1 MENKKVIV
9 AIVIVVILII
19 GIVGGTFIFGNFN
32 KEQTKLLTEESNK
45 ILQSDISKDNIDF
58 DIKTQKNYAIVEK
71 SIKEYISELKN
82 IYVEMEE
89 LNNGINPNNIFTA
102 QNMQDK
108 DLKEIED
115 IISEYKEKRQSCIS
129 ELEEMLTEEKISENI
144 TKNSFSSRKDYYT
157 GLYNTVMLSDVMKKQ
172 YNLLEEKVKDEKSKL
187 YDKVNKIDKIKE
199 FLEKN
204 KDAWTIKDD
213 KIQFTNLNRMT
224 EYYNLLNKLTD

>member
-1 MENKKVIV
+1 MENKKVII

-19 GIVGGTFIFGNFN
+19 VIVGVTFIFGNFN

-58 DIKTQKNYAIVEK
+58 NIKTDKNYAIVEK

-89 LNNGINPNNIFTA
+89 LNSGINPNNIFTA
-102 QNMQDK
+102 QNVQDK
-108 DLKEIED
+108 DLKEVED
-115 IISEYKEKRQSCIS
+115 IIKEYKEKSQNCIS
-129 ELEEMLTEEKISENI
+129 ELEDMLTEEKISENI
-144 TKNSFSSRKDYYT
+144 TKKNISSRKDYYI
-157 GLYNTVMLSDVMKKQ
+157 GLYNTVMLSDIMKKQ
-172 YNLLEEKVKDEKSKL
+172 YNLLEEKVKDEKSLL
-187 YDKVNKIDKIKE
+187 YEKINKIDKIKE

-204 KDAWTIKDD
+204 KDSWTISDD

-224 EYYNLLNKLTD
+224 EYYNLLNKLTE

>member
-1 MENKKVIV
+1 MKMKMKRIV
-9 AIVIVVILII
+9 LILII
-19 GIVGGTFIFGNFN
+19 GIVGATFIFGNFN

-58 DIKTQKNYAIVEK
+58 NIKTKKNYAIVEK
-71 SIKEYISELKN
+71 SIKEYISNLKN
-82 IYVEMEE
+82 IYVEIEE
-89 LNNGINPNNIFTA
+89 LNNGVNPNNIFTA

-115 IISEYKEKRQSCIS
+115 IIKEYKEKSQNCIS

-144 TKNSFSSRKDYYT
+144 TKNNISSRRAYYT
-157 GLYNTVMLSDVMKKQ
+157 GLYNTVMLNDVMKKQ
-172 YNLLEEKVKDEKSKL
+172 YNSLEEKVKDEKSLLIEKI
-187 YDKVNKIDKIKE
+187 NKIDKIRE
-199 FLEKN
+199 FLEDN
-204 KDAWTIKDD
+204 KDSWTIKDD